1 MPPRLEV
8 RLLGPLDV
16 IVDGRHVPLGG
27 VKQRAVLAVLVLRRD
42 EVVSTSALAEAV
54 WGEHVPARPT
64 AILQVYVSN
73 LRRLLD
79 GPTSSEG
86 AASVLVHRAPGYRLV
101 LSDTDVDLSE
111 FDAVAAEGRRAFEQ
125 GRFAEASVLLRQA
138 LALVRGPLL
147 ADLTDLSWFEADR
160 IRVTESGLALTELRV
175 KADLQLGRQAELVE
189 ELQRLTVDNPLREG
203 LWELLI
209 VALYRC
215 GRQVDALG
223 TYRRVRRLLQDEL
236 GIDPGPALRG
246 LERFVLMQSA
256 ELDAEAAGRAYL
268 LWTDA
273 AGRQGLLTLQQSER
287 VVTVGRRSEN
297 DLALP
302 WDPQVS
308 RRHATLTFQHGQ
320 WHVRDEGSS
329 NGTSLDGA
337 PVTEA
342 RPLRHGDVIRFGR
355 TPVVFRWPTAAG
367 RSVGPARD
375 ASVRPT
381 VVGR

>member
-1 MPPRLEV
+1 MPSRLEV

-16 IVDGRHVPLGG
+16 TVDGRHVPLGG
-27 VKQRAVLAVLVLRRD
+27 AKQRAVLGVLALRRD
-42 EVVSTSALAEAV
+42 EVVATSQLAEAV
-54 WGEHVPARPT
+54 WGDHVPDRPT

-73 LRRLLD
+73 LRRELD
-79 GPTSSEG
+79 DPASSG
-86 AASVLVHRAPGYRLV
+86 RAASVLVHQAPGYRLV
-101 LSDTDVDLSE
+101 LSEAAVDLSE
-111 FDAVAAEGRRAFEQ
+111 FDAFAAAGRRAFEQ
-125 GRFAEASVLLRQA
+125 GRFADASALLRRA

-147 ADLTDLSWFEADR
+147 ADLTDLPWFEADR
-160 IRVTESGLALTELRV
+160 TRVTEAGLALTELRV
-175 KADLQLGRQAELVE
+175 KADLQLGRHTEVVE
-189 ELQRLTVDNPLREG
+189 ELQRLTADNPLREG

-223 TYRRVRRLLQDEL
+223 TYQRVRRLLQDEL
-236 GIDPGPALRG
+236 GVDPGPALRG

-273 AGRQGLLTLQQSER
+273 AGGQGVLTLQQSEPL
-287 VVTVGRRSEN
+287 VTVGRRSEN
-297 DLALP
+297 HLALP

-308 RRHATLTFQHGQ
+308 RRHATLTYQDGQ

-329 NGTSLDGA
+329 NGTSLDGT

-355 TPVVFRWPTAAG
+355 TPVVFRWPTGAG
-367 RSVGPARD
+367 RSTGPACD

-381 VVGR
+381 EVGG

>member
-1 MPPRLEV
+1 MPPRLAI
-8 RLLGPLDV
+8 RLLGSIEV
-16 IVDGRHVPLGG
+16 VVAGRRVSLGG
-27 VKQRAVLAVLVLRRD
+27 AKQRAVLAVLALHRG
-42 EVVSTSALAEAV
+42 EVVSTSQLADAV
-54 WGEHVPARPT
+54 WGDDLPARPT
-64 AILQVYVSN
+64 AVLQVYVSN
-73 LRRLLD
+73 LRGLL
-79 GPTSSEG
+79 EG
-86 AASVLVHRAPGYRLV
+86 AAASDGGVPVLVHQAPGYRLL
-101 LSDTDVDLSE
+101 LSEADVDLAE
-111 FDAVAAEGRRAFEQ
+111 FDALAAEGRRAFEER
-125 GRFAEASVLLRQA
+125 RFAEASALLRRA
-138 LALVRGPLL
+138 LGLVRGPLL
-147 ADLTDLSWFEADR
+147 ADPADLSWFEADR
-160 IRVTESGLALTELRV
+160 GRVTEAQLALTELRI
-175 KADLQLGRQAELVE
+175 KADLQSGRQAEVVE
-189 ELQRLTVDNPLREG
+189 ELQRLTADNPLREG

-223 TYRRVRRLLQDEL
+223 TYQRVRRLLQDEL
-236 GIDPGPALRG
+236 GVDPGPALRG

-273 AGRQGLLTLQQSER
+273 AGGQGLLTLQQSER

-308 RRHATLTFQHGQ
+308 RRHATLTFQDGQ

-337 PVTEA
+337 PVTEI
-342 RPLRHGDVIRFGR
+342 RPLHHGDVIRFGR

-367 RSVGPARD
+367 RSAGPPPD

-381 VVGR
+381 EVGG

>member
-1 MPPRLEV
+1 MPPRLDV
-8 RLLGPLDV
+8 RLLGPLEV
-16 IVDGRHVPLGG
+16 VVDGRRLPLGG
-27 VKQRAVLAVLVLRRD
+27 AKQRAVLAVLALRQG
-42 EVVSTSALAEAV
+42 EVVSTSQLADAV
-54 WGEHVPARPT
+54 WGDDVPARPT
-64 AILQVYVSN
+64 AVLQVYVSN

-79 GPTSSEG
+79 GPATSDG
-86 AASVLVHRAPGYRLV
+86 GGSVLVHRAPGYRLV
-101 LSDTDVDLSE
+101 MSEADVDLAR
-111 FDAVAAEGRRAFEQ
+111 FDALAAEGRRAFDEA
-125 GRFAEASVLLRQA
+125 RFADAADLLRRA

-147 ADLTDLSWFEADR
+147 ADLAELSWFEADR
-160 IRVTESGLALTELRV
+160 SRVTEAQLALTELRV
-175 KADLQLGRQAELVE
+175 RADLRSGRHRELVE
-189 ELQRLTVDNPLREG
+189 ELQQLTADHPLREG

-209 VALYRC
+209 VTLYRC
-215 GRQVDALG
+215 GRQVDALEA
-223 TYRRVRRLLQDEL
+223 YQRVRRLLQEEL
-236 GIDPGPALRG
+236 GVDPGPGLRD

-256 ELDAEAAGRAYL
+256 ELDAEAAGRAFL
-268 LWTDA
+268 VWTDA
-273 AGRQGLLTLQQSER
+273 AGSQGLLTLQQSDR
-287 VVTVGRRSEN
+287 PVTVGRRSEN

-308 RRHATLTFQHGQ
+308 RRHATLSFEHGQ

-367 RSVGPARD
+367 GAAGPARD

-381 VVGR
+381 EVGR

>member
-1 MPPRLEV
+1 MPPRLQV

-16 IVDGRHVPLGG
+16 LVDGRDVPLGG
-27 VKQRAVLAVLVLRRD
+27 AKQRAVLGVLALRRG
-42 EVVSTSALAEAV
+42 EVVSTSQLAEAV
-54 WGEHVPARPT
+54 WGEQVPARPT

-73 LRRLLD
+73 LRRALD
-79 GPTSSEG
+79 HPALSDGEG
-86 AASVLVHRAPGYRLV
+86 SVLVHQRPGYRLALAEV
-101 LSDTDVDLSE
+101 DVDLAE
-111 FDAVAAEGRRAFEQ
+111 FDALAAQGRRAFDE
-125 GRFAEASVLLRQA
+125 GRFAEASALLRRA
-138 LALVRGPLL
+138 LTLVRGPLL

-160 IRVTESGLALTELRV
+160 SRVTEAGLALSELRV
-175 KADLQLGRQAELVE
+175 KADVQLGRHSEVVE
-189 ELQRLTVDNPLREG
+189 ELQRLTADNPLREG

-215 GRQVDALG
+215 GRQADALG
-223 TYRRVRRLLQDEL
+223 TYQRVRRLLQDEL
-236 GIDPGPALRG
+236 GVDPGPALRG

-273 AGRQGLLTLQQSER
+273 AGGQGLLTLQQSEPL
-287 VVTVGRRSEN
+287 VCVGRRSEN

-308 RRHATLTFQHGQ
+308 RRHATLTFQGGQ

-329 NGTSLDGA
+329 NGTTLDGV

-342 RPLRHGDVIRFGR
+342 RPLHHGDVIRFGR

-381 VVGR
+381 EVGR